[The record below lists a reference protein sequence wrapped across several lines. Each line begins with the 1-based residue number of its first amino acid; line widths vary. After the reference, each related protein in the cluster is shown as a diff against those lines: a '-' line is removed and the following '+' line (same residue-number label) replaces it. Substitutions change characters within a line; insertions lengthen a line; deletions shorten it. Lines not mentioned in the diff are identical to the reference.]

1 MVAKASLGLYDFI
14 KSFKGRFA
22 SVLVSVVGVIWYT
35 SGKLYQ
41 ETDHHYN
48 LEFWIGLIAA
58 FVLFNLLT
66 VVFFR
71 ADFDLLSGAVT
82 EFSINGDKLNITTAP
97 FRMPPVTN
105 RPSKELKLKMH
116 QFARDKTT
124 YPIRIFPFVKYQ
136 CWELRTDETTV
147 YVVVKFFT
155 PEAIEA
161 LEKFLY
167 WKNEA
172 PIVI

>member
-1 MVAKASLGLYDFI
+1 M
-14 KSFKGRFA
+14 
-22 SVLVSVVGVIWYT
+22 
-35 SGKLYQ
+35 
-41 ETDHHYN
+41 
-48 LEFWIGLIAA
+48 
-58 FVLFNLLT
+58 FVLLNLLT
-66 VVFFR
+66 IVYFR
-71 ADFDLLSGAVT
+71 ADFDLLNNSVT
-82 EFSINGDKLNITTAP
+82 EFSITGERLNIVTAP

-105 RPSKELKLKMH
+105 RSPQELKLKMH

-147 YVVVKFFT
+147 YVLIKFFT

-167 WKNEA
+167 WKNEEPLA
-172 PIVI
+172 IQ